1 MQNGPMLGGTGA
13 GQEQRDRRALIVEDG
28 ADTALVLEAA
38 LAQQGFT
45 TETAATGHAALE
57 AARRLGPDI
66 ITLDLGLPD
75 IDGLEVCRTLRSFTD
90 AYIVI
95 VSGSSDEDHRLDGLE
110 FGADDFLSK
119 PVNPRELAAR
129 VEALMRRPR
138 APRLPATDLETAARI
153 QRGLLPA
160 QAPALPGYDV
170 AGACRPSRSIAGD
183 FFDWE
188 SDGRV
193 LAVTLADAMGKG
205 MGAALV
211 AATARAALRGAQ
223 LDRGAAAIVRRAAE
237 ALEADLQRL
246 SSFITLLHLR
256 LEGSTGRVDY
266 IDAGH
271 GLGLLVH
278 ADGTWERVV
287 NGGPPLG
294 LMPGAAWKAAA
305 LTIEPGSAMA
315 MISDGVLD
323 AFGTLDEALEAVAA
337 AIGSSESSTDAVD
350 AILRLAPDAEDDVT
364 AVVLRRDPGGAAS
377 GTDPAPALRTAE
389 APAP

>member
-1 MQNGPMLGGTGA
+1 M
-13 GQEQRDRRALIVEDG
+13 EDG
-28 ADTALVLEAA
+28 ADTALVLAAA
-38 LAQQGFT
+38 LARQGFA

-57 AARRLGPDI
+57 AARRMGPDI

-90 AYIVI
+90 AYII
-95 VSGSSDEDHRLDGLE
+95 IISGTSDEDHRLDGLE

-138 APRLPATDLETAARI
+138 APRPFSTELETAARV

-160 QAPALPGYDV
+160 QAPSMPGYDV
-170 AGACRPSRSIAGD
+170 AGACHPSRSVGGD

-211 AATARAALRGAQ
+211 AATARAALRGGR
-223 LDRGAAAIVRRAAE
+223 LDRGADAIVRRAAE
-237 ALEADLQRL
+237 ALEADLARL

-256 LEGSTGRVDY
+256 LDGTSGRVDY

-278 ADGTWERVV
+278 ADGSWQRVV

-294 LMPGAAWKAAA
+294 LMPGAAWKAGA
-305 LTIEPGSAMA
+305 LTIDPGDAMA
-315 MISDGVLD
+315 VISDGVLD
-323 AFGTLDEALEAVAA
+323 AFATLDEALDAVAA
-337 AIGSSESSTDAVD
+337 AITGSARAAEAVD
-350 AILRLAPDAEDDVT
+350 AILQLAPDAEDDVT
-364 AVVLRRDPGGAAS
+364 AVVLRRQPSETA
-377 GTDPAPALRTAE
+377 GTAPAE
-389 APAP
+389 SP

>member
-1 MQNGPMLGGTGA
+1 MLEGGGTGE
-13 GQEQRDRRALIVEDG
+13 EQRDRRALIVEDG
-28 ADTALVLEAA
+28 ADTALVLEAS
-38 LAQQGFT
+38 LARLGFA

-57 AARRLGPDI
+57 AARRLAPDI

-95 VSGSSDEDHRLDGLE
+95 ISGSSDEDHRLDGLE
-110 FGADDFLSK
+110 FGADDVLSK

-138 APRLPATDLETAARI
+138 APRVPATELETAARV

-160 QAPALPGYDV
+160 QAPTMPGYDV
-170 AGACRPSRSIAGD
+170 AGACRPSRSVGGD

-188 SDGRV
+188 SEGDI

-211 AATARAALRGAQ
+211 AATARAALRAGQ
-223 LDRGAAAIVRRAAE
+223 LERGAAVIVRRAAE
-237 ALEADLQRL
+237 ALEGDLQRL

-256 LEGSTGRVDY
+256 LEGSSGRVDY

-271 GLGLLVH
+271 GLGLLVR
-278 ADGTWERVV
+278 ADGSWERVV

-294 LMPGAAWKAAA
+294 LMPGAAWKAAT

-315 MISDGVLD
+315 VISDGVLD
-323 AFGTLDEALEAVAA
+323 AFETLDETLAAVAE
-337 AIGSSESSTDAVD
+337 AIAGRERSADAVD
-350 AILRLAPDAEDDVT
+350 AILGLAPDAEDDVT
-364 AVVLRRDPGGAAS
+364 AVVLRRNRGGTATAA
-377 GTDPAPALRTAE
+377 GLP
-389 APAP
+389 

>member
-1 MQNGPMLGGTGA
+1 MPFNGPMVGGTGV
-13 GQEQRDRRALIVEDG
+13 GDRRALIVEDG

-38 LAQQGFT
+38 LAQQGFA
-45 TETAATGHAALE
+45 TETAATGHGALE
-57 AARRLGPDI
+57 AARRMSPDI

-75 IDGLEVCRTLRSFTD
+75 IDGFEVCRALRSFTD

-95 VSGSSDEDHRLDGLE
+95 ISGTSDEEHRLDGLE
-110 FGADDFLSK
+110 LGADDFLTK

-129 VEALMRRPR
+129 VEALLRRPR
-138 APRLPATDLETAARI
+138 APRVEISELETAARV

-160 QAPALPGYDV
+160 QAPTMPGYDV
-170 AGACRPSRSIAGD
+170 AGACRPSRSVGGD

-188 SDGRV
+188 SDGEV

-211 AATARAALRGAQ
+211 AATARAALRGGRLDR
-223 LDRGAAAIVRRAAE
+223 LDRGAAAIVRRAAD

-256 LEGSTGRVDY
+256 LEGSTGRVEY

-278 ADGTWERVV
+278 PDGTWERVV
-287 NGGPPLG
+287 TGGPPLG
-294 LMPGAAWKAAA
+294 LMPGAAWTADV

-315 MISDGVLD
+315 MVSDGVLD
-323 AFGTLDEALEAVAA
+323 AFAGLDEALEAVAA
-337 AIGSSESSTDAVD
+337 AIAGAETSAAGVE
-350 AILRLAPDAEDDVT
+350 AILRLAPDVEDDVT
-364 AVVLRRDPGGAAS
+364 AVVLRRKPQDTTASTGEKAGA
-377 GTDPAPALRTAE
+377 DPAGTP
-389 APAP
+389 

>member
-1 MQNGPMLGGTGA
+1 MLEGGGTGE
-13 GQEQRDRRALIVEDG
+13 EQRDRRALIVEDG
-28 ADTALVLEAA
+28 ADTALVLEAS
-38 LAQQGFT
+38 LARLGFA

-57 AARRLGPDI
+57 AARRLAPDI

-95 VSGSSDEDHRLDGLE
+95 FAASSDEDHRLDGLE

-119 PVNPRELAAR
+119 PVNPRELAVR

-138 APRLPATDLETAARI
+138 APRVPATELETAARV

-160 QAPALPGYDV
+160 QAPTMPGYDV
-170 AGACRPSRSIAGD
+170 AGACRPSRSVGGD

-188 SDGRV
+188 SEGDI

-211 AATARAALRGAQ
+211 AATARAALRAGQ
-223 LDRGAAAIVRRAAE
+223 LERGAAVIVRRAAE
-237 ALEADLQRL
+237 ALEGDLQRL

-256 LEGSTGRVDY
+256 LEGSSGRVDY

-271 GLGLLVH
+271 GLGLLVR
-278 ADGTWERVV
+278 ADGSWERVV

-294 LMPGAAWKAAA
+294 LMPGAAWKAAT

-315 MISDGVLD
+315 VISDGVLD
-323 AFGTLDEALEAVAA
+323 AFETLDETLAAVAE
-337 AIGSSESSTDAVD
+337 AIAGRERSADAVD
-350 AILRLAPDAEDDVT
+350 AILGLAPDAEDDVT
-364 AVVLRRDPGGAAS
+364 AVVLRRNRGGTATAA
-377 GTDPAPALRTAE
+377 GLP
-389 APAP
+389 